1 MTAGVGQTLRLTV
14 PLPGPVDVAAS
25 VEFLRRNGD
34 DLLDR
39 WDGDRLIRV
48 LTLDGH
54 RVPVAMRPAGDAAA
68 PCLDVAAADLGGVGV
83 DVVRHAVASQFAM
96 SPASQRTGA
105 IWPGWW
111 S

>member
-1 MTAGVGQTLRLTV
+1 VTARVGQTLRLTV

-54 RVPVAMRPAGDAAA
+54 RVPIYAERAGEVRRATGHRGDAAHIEQQIVLETCA
-68 PCLDVAAADLGGVGV
+68 
-83 DVVRHAVASQFAM
+83 
-96 SPASQRTGA
+96 
-105 IWPGWW
+105 
-111 S
+111 